1 MEFVRDFAFM
11 LYVDRIMEKK
21 IIMEKKRIME
31 KHLQRITLFFFFFH
45 PKKSVGKN
53 PFFFSIIPSA
63 AVYMSN
69 TI

>member
-21 IIMEKKRIME
+21 NMEKKRIME

-45 PKKSVGKN
+45 PIKSVGKN
-53 PFFFSIIPSA
+53 PFFFP
-63 AVYMSN
+63 
-69 TI
+69 